1 MWLTREIGIIYS
13 RSIEKRENKMNVEEI
28 KKNWMKWKR
37 KKIEKRT
44 WNRMIIESIW
54 IVEYVSYRNRIIL

>member
-37 KKIEKRT
+37 KNKKKEHEIEWKLKVFELL
-44 WNRMIIESIW
+44 NMLVIGIE
-54 IVEYVSYRNRIIL
+54 

>member
-37 KKIEKRT
+37 KNEKKEHEIEWKLKVFELL
-44 WNRMIIESIW
+44 NMLVIGIE
-54 IVEYVSYRNRIIL
+54 